1 MTRGFSLI
9 ETIVYVALLGFMM
22 SGAVIT
28 AYQVAQSS
36 FVVSEKN
43 TSQEEGGFVLRKLE
57 HAFIGAADV
66 WDSGGSLVIDP
77 YPVGPGDY
85 VTLSVSGDTVFIKR
99 GAGGAVEL
107 TTDNITAEF
116 DFTVHAGP
124 PKGVTA
130 TTTID
135 GVDFVITKYVR

>member
-1 MTRGFSLI
+1 MSRGFSLI
-9 ETIVYVALLGFMM
+9 ETIIYVALLGFMM

-28 AYQVAQSS
+28 AYQVTRSS
-36 FVVSEKN
+36 FVVSEKD
-43 TSQEEGGFVLRKLE
+43 TIQGEGNFVLRKLE
-57 HAFIGAADV
+57 HAFVGAANV
-66 WDSGGSLVIDP
+66 WDSSGTLVIDP
-77 YPVGPGDY
+77 YPAGPGDY
-85 VTLSVSGDTVFIKR
+85 ITLSVSGDTVFIKR
-99 GAGGAVEL
+99 GAGSAVEL
-107 TTDNITAEF
+107 TTDNVSAEF